1 MSAYEVEVKSL
12 VKDFGEVVAVKD
24 IDFTVTEGDFF
35 SLLGPSGCGK
45 TTTLR
50 CIAGLERPTDGTVVI
65 NGQDMT
71 GIPPYERNA
80 GLVFQGYALFPHK
93 TVGENVGFGLKM
105 QGVGAEEREA
115 RVAEIL
121 DLVDLPGTQDR
132 SPGELSGGQ
141 QQRVALARA
150 LVIEPS
156 VLLLDEPLSNLDLK
170 LRKQMRFELQ
180 RIQDELGI
188 TTIYVTHDQE
198 EALSMSD
205 QILVM
210 NQGKVEQ
217 QGSPIEIYNQP
228 ANEFVADFI
237 GETNL
242 FPGTVDRRQN
252 GTYELWLDSVD
263 HGRSLTISTDATA
276 ADLSGG
282 DGANVNLRPEDL
294 SLDHDS
300 ISTDNVLSGTVTAQT
315 FLGKDTRLLVS
326 LDGDAEDELLVETSG
341 QRGQRQFDIG
351 DEVHV
356 GWDSADCLL
365 IPEEA

>member
-1 MSAYEVEVKSL
+1 MSTYEVEAKGL
-12 VKDFGEVVAVKD
+12 VKDFGEVVAVKG
-24 IDFTVTEGDFF
+24 IDFTVAEGEFF

-50 CIAGLERPTDGTVVI
+50 CIAGLERPTEGTI
-65 NGQDMT
+65 AIGGRDMT
-71 GIPPYERNA
+71 NVPPYERNA

-93 TVGENVGFGLKM
+93 TVGENIGFGLKM
-105 QGVGAEEREA
+105 QGVGAEERET

-121 DLVDLPGTQDR
+121 DLVNLPGFEDR
-132 SPGELSGGQ
+132 QPSELSGGQ

-188 TTIYVTHDQE
+188 TTVYVTHDQE

-210 NQGKVEQ
+210 NQGRVEQ
-217 QGSPIEIYNQP
+217 QGSPIEIYNEP

-242 FPGTVDRRQN
+242 FSGTIDRRQN
-252 GTYELWLDSVD
+252 GTYELWLNGVD
-263 HGRSLTISTDATA
+263 HGRPFAVSTDATA
-276 ADLSGG
+276 AGLGGG
-282 DGANVNLRPEDL
+282 DAVNINLRPEDL
-294 SLDHDS
+294 SLDHDVVDA
-300 ISTDNVLSGTVTAQT
+300 DNVFSGTITAQT

-326 LDGDAEDELLVETSG
+326 LDGDSEDELLVETSG
-341 QRGQRQFDIG
+341 QRGQQQFDTG
-351 DEVHV
+351 DEVDV
-356 GWDSADCLL
+356 GWDPADCLL
-365 IPEEA
+365 IPEES